1 MSTFK
6 PKGLVGKI
14 GVKGT
19 LVFKNAAGQVIK
31 TVEMNGAIPISKLG
45 MTEDQARDFVHQ
57 HQQQE
62 KRS

>member
-1 MSTFK
+1 MSAFK
-6 PKGLVGKI
+6 PKGMTGKI

-45 MTEDQARDFVHQ
+45 MTEDQARDFVQQ